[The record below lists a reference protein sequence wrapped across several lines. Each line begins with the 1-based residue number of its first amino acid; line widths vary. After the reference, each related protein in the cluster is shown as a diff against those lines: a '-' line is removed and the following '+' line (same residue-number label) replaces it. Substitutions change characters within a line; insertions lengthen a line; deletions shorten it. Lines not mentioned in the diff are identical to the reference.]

1 MMVDRADQVDRVDRA
16 GRVGRVGRVDHVDQ
30 VDRVITVAQ
39 ATRNQRKLQFLK
51 YAAVAIFFSL
61 LTFSLTLAAFSGSR
75 SVSLSLVPSG
85 GATPVPTNTVNL
97 ITSGQTALTESELI
111 SAVKSAGVS
120 VFWIGA
126 SEGAKYA
133 FNNLAEDQN
142 FIRYLPGGNGITDT
156 SETYRIIGTY
166 ADPNAYETMQKA
178 ADSNTGVSAVNP
190 DGSIVYYSK
199 ATPLHVYLAF
209 KDLPYQFEI
218 FDPVPGVALRLA
230 KTPGI
235 LKEIS

>member
-1 MMVDRADQVDRVDRA
+1 MVNPTDPVINVDRVVNVDRVDR
-16 GRVGRVGRVDHVDQ
+16 VVN
-30 VDRVITVAQ
+30 VDRVITVDQVA
-39 ATRNQRKLQFLK
+39 RNARKLQFLK

-61 LTFSLTLAAFSGSR
+61 LTFSITLAAFSGSR
-75 SVSLSLVPSG
+75 TVSLSLVPQGEVADVNSG
-85 GATPVPTNTVNL
+85 VNL

-111 SAVKSAGVS
+111 SAVKSTGNS

-126 SEGAKYA
+126 SAGDKYA

-142 FIRYLPGGNGITDT
+142 FIRYLPGGNGVSDT
-156 SETYRIIGTY
+156 TEKYRIIGTY
-166 ADPNAYETMQKA
+166 ADPNAYSTMQQA
-178 ADSNTGVSAVNP
+178 AASNTGISSVNP
-190 DGSIVYYSK
+190 DGSIVFYSK

-209 KDLPYQFEI
+209 KDLPYQIEI
-218 FDPVPGVALRLA
+218 FDPTPGVALTLA

>member
-1 MMVDRADQVDRVDRA
+1 MVDRVDLADRA
-16 GRVGRVGRVDHVDQ
+16 DRA
-30 VDRVITVAQ
+30 DRVITVTQ
-39 ATRNQRKLQFLK
+39 AARNQRKLQFLK

-85 GATPVPTNTVNL
+85 GATPLPTAVNL

-111 SAVKSAGVS
+111 SAVRSTGLS
-120 VFWIGA
+120 VFWIGS

-142 FIRYLPGGNGITDT
+142 FIRYLPGGNGIADT
-156 SETYRIIGTY
+156 SESYRIIGTY

-178 ADSNTGVSAVNP
+178 AASNTGVSSVNP
-190 DGSIVYYSK
+190 DGSIVFYSK
-199 ATPLHVYLAF
+199 STPLHVYLAF
-209 KDLPYQFEI
+209 KDLPYQIEI

>member
-1 MMVDRADQVDRVDRA
+1 MVNPIDRGDRVELVDRVVAADRL
-16 GRVGRVGRVDHVDQ
+16 VN
-30 VDRVITVAQ
+30 VDRVITVDQVA
-39 ATRNQRKLQFLK
+39 RNARKLQFFK

-61 LTFSLTLAAFSGSR
+61 LTFSITLAAFSGSR
-75 SVSLSLVPSG
+75 TVSLSLVPQG
-85 GATPVPTNTVNL
+85 EVADVNAGVNL

-111 SAVKSAGVS
+111 NAVKSTGIS

-126 SEGAKYA
+126 SPGDKYA

-142 FIRYLPGGNGITDT
+142 FIRYLPGGNGVSDT
-156 SETYRIIGTY
+156 TEKYRIIGTY
-166 ADPNAYETMQKA
+166 ADPNAYQTMQQA
-178 ADSNTGVSAVNP
+178 AASNTGISSVNP
-190 DGSIVYYSK
+190 DGSIVFYSK

-209 KDLPYQFEI
+209 KDLPYQIEI
-218 FDPVPGVALRLA
+218 FDPTPGVALKLA

>member
-1 MMVDRADQVDRVDRA
+1 MMVDRADRGDRVD
-16 GRVGRVGRVDHVDQ
+16 Q
-30 VDRVITVAQ
+30 VARVITVSQ

-85 GATPVPTNTVNL
+85 GATPVPTNAVNL

-111 SAVKSAGVS
+111 SAVKSTGVP

-133 FNNLAEDQN
+133 YNNLAKDQN
-142 FIRYLPGGNGITDT
+142 FIRYLPGGNGVTDT
-156 SETYRIIGTY
+156 SESYRVIGTY
-166 ADPNAYETMQKA
+166 ADPNAFETLQKA
-178 ADSNTGVSAVNP
+178 ADSNTGVSSRNL

-199 ATPLHVYLAF
+199 ASPLHVYLAF
-209 KDLPYQFEI
+209 KALPYQFEI
-218 FDPVPGVALRLA
+218 FDPVPGVALKLA
-230 KTPGI
+230 NTRGL
-235 LKEIS
+235 LKKIG